1 METIPLSEPTD
12 VEDNLDVVYRQLVDA
27 IEGKAELTIKPEQA
41 LRVMKV
47 MEAAFESA
55 GTGNAIHLNI

>member
-1 METIPLSEPTD
+1 MEIRTIHNQPYKRGDYLLIGGIRYEI
-12 VEDNLDVVYRQLVDA
+12 
-27 IEGKAELTIKPEQA
+27 IEGKAELTITAEQA

-55 GTGNAIHLNI
+55 ETGKTITTNI